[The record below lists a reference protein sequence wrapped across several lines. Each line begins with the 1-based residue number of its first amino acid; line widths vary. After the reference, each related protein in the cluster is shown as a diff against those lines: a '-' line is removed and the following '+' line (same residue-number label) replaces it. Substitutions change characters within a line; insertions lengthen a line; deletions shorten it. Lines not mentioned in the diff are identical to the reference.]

1 MADIVLFFLVQ
12 SGKSNFGYIYGV
24 GLFGSLSIYTLLNL
38 MSQKGIDAYR
48 TASVLGYCLLP
59 MVAVAL
65 LSIPLQLQYVFLTS
79 TLAVTLRRSQ
89 RIPRLRPLLPLY
101 RMVHMVRIWHLRR
114 GTADV
119 RPALLGGVPCWLV
132 IWLLRSALH
141 LQRRYCRP
149 WIQVDYLSSIIGA
162 LAVCGITI
170 LTHPIDLRERF
181 RNGVSWVVVENHATL
196 RVLKH

>member
-1 MADIVLFFLVQ
+1 M
-12 SGKSNFGYIYGV
+12 
-24 GLFGSLSIYTLLNL
+24 GSVSIYTLLNL

-65 LSIPLQLQYVFLTS
+65 LSIPLQLQYVC
-79 TLAVTLRRSQ
+79 LAGTHTVTLTCSQ

-101 RMVHMVRIWHLRR
+101 RMVHMVCIRHLRR

-119 RPALLGGVPCWLV
+119 GPTFLSSVPCRLV

-162 LAVCGITI
+162 PAVCGITI

-181 RNGVSWVVVENHATL
+181 GNAVSWAVVRNDATL
-196 RVLKH
+196 RVLKQ